1 MQELIMNLVYEHID
15 KHLEYVKDKYYD
27 ILKTITKEEV
37 SDFIKNRLVMVSKYV
52 GGDK

>member
-1 MQELIMNLVYEHID
+1 MSLEENKNLETTTEVVED
-15 KHLEYVKDKYYD
+15 
-27 ILKTITKEEV
+27 TITKEEV